1 MNKYLLAKPV
11 QDYICA
17 NIHTD
22 VNQIALAKSPFEK
35 ISPAEL
41 ATQLLS
47 KKKSEKKLPTWFN
60 TENIYYPP
68 TLSIEQTSSEI
79 TAKYKSKLAIG
90 ESLIDLTGGFG
101 IDSLYFARKIK
112 NVLHCEINTD
122 LSEIAEH
129 NAKLLHAEG
138 LKFYSGNGLEYLL
151 HKQQTF
157 DTIYIDPARRSEKGK
172 VFMLKDCT
180 PNVVENLD
188 FLCASAARVLI
199 KTAPLLDIKLGLSEL
214 KNVSEI
220 HILSIKN
227 ECKELLWV
235 IDRDYKGPVKIKAVT
250 LNDTEKSFE
259 FNLSDTAPDPIWA
272 ATLMPGLY
280 LYEPDAALL
289 KSGGFNWIAQRFN
302 LQKLHPQTHLYASD
316 AILTNFPGRIFKIE
330 EICSGGA
337 LKKAKNLTGNVIVRN
352 YPAKPEELVKKHKIR
367 SSREEFIIFS
377 KVYSGEYVIIN
388 TKIIQH
394 Y

>member
-1 MNKYLLAKPV
+1 MNKNLLAKVV

-17 NIHTD
+17 NIHAD
-22 VNQIALAKSPFEK
+22 INQIALAKSPFEQV
-35 ISPAEL
+35 SPAEL

-60 TENIYYPP
+60 TENIYYPQ
-68 TLSIEQTSSEI
+68 TLSIEQTSSES
-79 TAKYKSKLAIG
+79 TARYKSTLARG

-101 IDSLYFARKIK
+101 VDSFYFSKRIK
-112 NVLHCEINTD
+112 SVLHCEINAA
-122 LSEIAEH
+122 LSEIAAY
-129 NAKLLHAEG
+129 NAKILQACELE
-138 LKFYSGNGLEYLL
+138 FYSGDGLDYLL
-151 HKQQTF
+151 RGHKTF

-188 FLCASAARVLI
+188 FLCASAARILI

-220 HILSIKN
+220 HIVSVKN

-235 IDRDYKGPVKIKAVT
+235 IDRDYNGPVKIKAVT
-250 LNDTEKSFE
+250 LNDIEKTFE
-259 FNLSDTAPDPIWA
+259 FILDDESAEPTWTNDL
-272 ATLMPGLY
+272 LPGQF

-289 KSGGFNWIAQRFN
+289 KSGGFNWIAERFA
-302 LQKLHPQTHLYASD
+302 LQKLHPQTHLYTSANVQVD
-316 AILTNFPGRIFKIE
+316 FPGRIFEIE
-330 EICSGGA
+330 DVYFGAA
-337 LKKAKNLTGNVIVRN
+337 LKKARNLRGNVIVRN
-352 YPAKPEELVKKHKIR
+352 YPAKPEELVKKHKIE
-367 SSREEFIIFS
+367 SSKEEFLIFS
-377 KVYSGEYVIIN
+377 KRYSGEHVAVRA
-388 TKIIQH
+388 KILQH